1 MTKVNRFESSKGDVF
16 VEKAGVKYK
25 VLDLGG
31 STIEIRVKSDKELAK
46 DESGSSFLNSFGSN
60 SSSSSD
66 DNGDF
71 NTEPLSPIQDFV
83 IDPFPLFSELWRLN
97 EVTANPKILKINKKI
112 GSR

>member
-46 DESGSSFLNSFGSN
+46 DYKAFAKYLSGADGCK
-60 SSSSSD
+60 
-66 DNGDF
+66 
-71 NTEPLSPIQDFV
+71 PL
-83 IDPFPLFSELWRLN
+83 
-97 EVTANPKILKINKKI
+97 PK
-112 GSR
+112 